1 MNTTRRVLS
10 LLVLTL
16 AVLIGGMFPAS
27 ATFSETITAAVTVG
41 TATISPPTQLEAKS
55 ICTTTVDPLTL
66 ATTTTVTDIKIE
78 WWESTSPRTTGY
90 RVTVHPSGGAAYT
103 LATTGQTDEIF
114 VAPSSVRG
122 QNPRISVTTL
132 TATSWTAQSV
142 LVGITP
148 C

>member
-27 ATFSETITAAVTVG
+27 ATFSETITAAVTLG
-41 TATISPPTQLEAKS
+41 TATIAPPTQLEAKN

-66 ATTTTVTDIKIE
+66 AATTTVTDIKIE

-90 RVTVHPSGGAAYT
+90 RVTVHPSPGAAYT
-103 LATTGQTDEIF
+103 LATTGQTNEIF

-122 QNPRISVTTL
+122 QDPRISVTTL
-132 TATSWTAQSV
+132 TGTSFTTQSV